1 MNMKMI
7 VEKMWHFKKKR
18 AYLTRKRG
26 ALLRRH
32 TKMKCKI
39 EMKNKSIDEGK
50 NFIVILGSVIIS
62 LILFVY
68 INIRKIIN

>member
-1 MNMKMI
+1 MSKEN
-7 VEKMWHFKKKR
+7 
-18 AYLTRKRG
+18 
-26 ALLRRH
+26 
-32 TKMKCKI
+32 KI